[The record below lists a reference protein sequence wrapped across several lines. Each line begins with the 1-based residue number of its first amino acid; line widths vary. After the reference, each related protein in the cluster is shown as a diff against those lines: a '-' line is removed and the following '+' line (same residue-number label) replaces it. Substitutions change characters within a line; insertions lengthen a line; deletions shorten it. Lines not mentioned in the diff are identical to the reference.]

1 MTNTS
6 TDISTTLFGHRF
18 DSLIMNASGPICTTE
33 EELNALGACAAGAIV
48 TKSCTLEARDGNA
61 EPRYTD
67 LPMGAVQCMGLPNLG
82 FNKYIE
88 MLPRLKQHNKPI
100 IASISGL
107 SLADNLHIVEAFQD
121 SDADA
126 LEVNFSCPNI
136 AGKPQLAYDF
146 EQMEAALSA
155 ICQINNKPLGI
166 KLAPYFDMSHFDS
179 AAQILNR
186 FPIQFVTTIN
196 SVGNTLVI
204 DPDSESTLLRPKG
217 GFGGLCGD
225 YVKPVGLANVNALRE
240 RLNSSIQIIGVGGIK
255 TGTDVFEYLLAG
267 ADAVQ
272 IGAFYQQ
279 QGPKCFAQLN
289 DQLIARLQKQGYS
302 SAMHAKS
309 KLKIA

>member
-1 MTNTS
+1 
-6 TDISTTLFGHRF
+6 
-18 DSLIMNASGPICTTE
+18 
-33 EELNALGACAAGAIV
+33 
-48 TKSCTLEARDGNA
+48 
-61 EPRYTD
+61 
-67 LPMGAVQCMGLPNLG
+67 MGAVQCMGLPNLG

-186 FPIQFVTTIN
+186 FPIQFVATIN